1 MIRRLPAKR
10 PNQNQNQ
17 GLVRLVLAVAS
28 RHITEPEEG
37 ALETPPAICELSNR
51 G

>member
-28 RHITEPEEG
+28 RHITEPEE
-37 ALETPPAICELSNR
+37 ALETPPAICELSHR